1 MAALV
6 DYRCDGCA
14 AVHEVFAPSPV
25 ADAIA
30 CPACG
35 AVARRR
41 FGLGGLLGVR
51 PARAA
56 KDRLDRE
63 RATKPPLDAAGRPR
77 LHDHHHATVTTDH
90 DHHHHHDTGHPPVAK
105 EEHP

>member
-1 MAALV
+1 VATLV
-6 DYRCDGCA
+6 DYRCDHCG

-30 CPACG
+30 CPDCG
-35 AVARRR
+35 EPARRR

-56 KDRLDRE
+56 RDRLDRE
-63 RATKPPLDAAGRPR
+63 RATKPAVDLTAHPPTYHHHGHGHAPGDG
-77 LHDHHHATVTTDH
+77 HDHGP
-90 DHHHHHDTGHPPVAK
+90 DHHHHHSADPV
-105 EEHP
+105 